1 MTVTY
6 HTETHHSKCSECLL
20 LALRHAT
27 KQSCHWSIDWSMKL
41 CWLLTI
47 SIRCHFS
54 SWTYEVPRSCCHTSV
69 KLLVI
74 LYFPVHHTW
83 TRAPSCCDK
92 TADFTPD
99 LWPPNRPDLNP
110 VDYRIWTVIQ
120 ECIYQK
126 QQVSSY
132 IADKLLL
139 LTKWHKLI
147 IFHKVGYKHRVGEV
161 GNYVAVLLQIYFSIC
176 VPKIIKIQCGSTK
189 LLQKYGCS
197 FLPHSVYRKDNV
209 RWHDTLIYWRIEN
222 RMSDIIL
229 SVVIKLRDCSRS
241 QVATYTK

>member
-1 MTVTY
+1 MFRVFAFGF
-6 HTETHHSKCSECLL
+6 ETCSKPISSLIYRLINEALL
-20 LALRHAT
+20 VADH
-27 KQSCHWSIDWSMKL
+27 
-41 CWLLTI
+41 I
-47 SIRCHFS
+47 STRCHFS

-126 QQVSSY
+126 QQLSSY
-132 IADKLLL
+132 IADKLWL
-139 LTKWHKLI
+139 LTKWHI

-161 GNYVAVLLQIYFSIC
+161 GNYVAVLLQIY
-176 VPKIIKIQCGSTK
+176 
-189 LLQKYGCS
+189 L
-197 FLPHSVYRKDNV
+197 
-209 RWHDTLIYWRIEN
+209 
-222 RMSDIIL
+222 
-229 SVVIKLRDCSRS
+229 
-241 QVATYTK
+241 

>member
-1 MTVTY
+1 MFRVFASSF
-6 HTETHHSKCSECLL
+6 ETRNKTILSLIYRLINEALL
-20 LALRHAT
+20 VSD
-27 KQSCHWSIDWSMKL
+27 QISM
-41 CWLLTI
+41 
-47 SIRCHFS
+47 RCHFS

-126 QQVSSY
+126 QQLSSY
-132 IADKLLL
+132 IADKLWL
-139 LTKWHKLI
+139 LTKWHI

-161 GNYVAVLLQIYFSIC
+161 GNYVAVLLQIY
-176 VPKIIKIQCGSTK
+176 
-189 LLQKYGCS
+189 L
-197 FLPHSVYRKDNV
+197 
-209 RWHDTLIYWRIEN
+209 
-222 RMSDIIL
+222 
-229 SVVIKLRDCSRS
+229 
-241 QVATYTK
+241 